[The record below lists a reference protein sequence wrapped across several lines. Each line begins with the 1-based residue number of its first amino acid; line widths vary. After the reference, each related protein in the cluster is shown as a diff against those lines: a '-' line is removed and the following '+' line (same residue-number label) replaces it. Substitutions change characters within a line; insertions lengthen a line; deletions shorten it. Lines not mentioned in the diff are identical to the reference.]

1 MFRAFGFALC
11 LAVATAP
18 LAAKE
23 YAAEMQFTVF
33 RPCMGNASFCQ
44 PQLLASGTLDKAAP
58 ERLAALLASEDHPLT
73 VSFDSPGGSLVA
85 GLELGK
91 LIRDQGLN
99 TVVGTEYFE
108 ERYNHSSGA
117 TELVSIAKDVGCY
130 SACAYAFMGGV
141 SRALEGDS
149 PRLGVHQFYGGDAE
163 TAEALTQGML
173 AVVSQYMS
181 GMGVSRDLLDLAS
194 LTQSADMYLVPLDF
208 AAATNLDNQH
218 PAVAD
223 WQLKALDSGELALTV
238 DQQTAG
244 GDRRTHFVM
253 LNADDSASVLILV
266 VQQNLTTNTEKLMGR
281 YLDGATQGGQLCAGD
296 TCYDMAPLAP
306 WKYSGQDAS
315 LTGKFRIGLPELVEL
330 VRSEAQLRYDAQFP
344 NRYYR
349 EAPSADFGRNRLR
362 SGLLALIK

>member
-1 MFRAFGFALC
+1 MLRTIGFALA
-11 LAVATAP
+11 LAAASAP
-18 LAAKE
+18 LAAKD

-44 PQLLASGTLDKAAP
+44 PQMLASGTLDKGAP
-58 ERLAALLASEDHPLT
+58 ERLAVLLASEDHPLT

-91 LIRDQGLN
+91 LIREQGLN

-108 ERYNHSSGA
+108 ERFNESQGA
-117 TELVSIAKDVGCY
+117 TELISIAKDVGCY

-181 GMGVSRDLLDLAS
+181 AMGVSRDLLDLAS
-194 LTQSADMYLVPLDF
+194 LTQSADMYLVPPDF
-208 AAATNLDNQH
+208 AATTNLDNQH
-218 PAVAD
+218 PAIAE
-223 WQLKALDSGELALTV
+223 WQLKALESGELALTV

-244 GDRRTHFVM
+244 GDRHTHFVM
-253 LNADDSASVLILV
+253 LNADDSASILVLI
-266 VQQNLTTNTEKLMGR
+266 VQRNLNTNTEKLMGR
-281 YLDGATQGGQLCAGD
+281 YLNGSTQGGQLCAGD
-296 TCYDMAPLAP
+296 SCSELVPLAP
-306 WKYSGQDAS
+306 WEYSGKEAS
-315 LTGKFRIGLPELVEL
+315 LTGKFRITLSELVPLITSQE
-330 VRSEAQLRYDAQFP
+330 QLRYDAEFP
-344 NRYYR
+344 NRFYR
-349 EAPSADFGRNRLR
+349 EAPSADFGKMGLR